1 MQRALIQPGAD
12 HAPLP
17 AEAALGEGIKVIY
30 DPASTLRCSVRAAPC
45 GTGIILHGDNR
56 APEDWFG
63 VELDLPIDTTAVRIT
78 CRNYPA
84 ERLFPRIFYDRG
96 IQVGVPVDLP
106 DVAASVQIAERVLD
120 ARLWSD
126 DAGLAVAPL
135 DALRLALFVP
145 SSKWFAME
153 IRSIV
158 VETEDA

>member
-1 MQRALIQPGAD
+1 MKI
-12 HAPLP
+12 
-17 AEAALGEGIKVIY
+17 GEGAKVIY
-30 DPASTLRCSVRAAPC
+30 DAGSDMRCTMRSAPGGC
-45 GTGIILHGDNR
+45 GLILHGENR
-56 APEDWFG
+56 AAADWFG
-63 VELDLPIDTTAVRIT
+63 VELDLPLDTALVRIT

-96 IQVGVPVDLP
+96 DQQGVPVDLP

-153 IRSIV
+153 IRSIA